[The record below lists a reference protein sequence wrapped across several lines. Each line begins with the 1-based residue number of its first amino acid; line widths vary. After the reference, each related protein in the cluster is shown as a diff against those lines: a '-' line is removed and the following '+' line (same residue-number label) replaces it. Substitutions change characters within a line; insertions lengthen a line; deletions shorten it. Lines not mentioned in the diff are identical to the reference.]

1 MTTRAAALDW
11 NEIETVF
18 VDMDGTLLD
27 LHFDNVFW
35 QKHVP
40 ARYAELNDVSN
51 ETAAALLAPI
61 FEREQGCLNWYCLDF
76 WTRELGF
83 DVAALKRECS
93 HEIRLLPDTP
103 AFLDRLRATRA
114 RRVLLTNAHQAALA
128 IKLER
133 TAIGTYFD
141 ALISSHQFGVPKE
154 HADFWTRLATVES
167 FTPATTLLIDDSLA
181 VLNAARAAGIG
192 HLRAIRR
199 PDSQAPAREVDGFMS
214 VDSVAE
220 LFATQPV

>member
-1 MTTRAAALDW
+1 MTTRPTALDW

-27 LHFDNVFW
+27 LNFDNVFW
-35 QKHVP
+35 QKYVP
-40 ARYAELNDVSN
+40 ARYADLNGIDN
-51 ETAAALLAPI
+51 EAAAALLAPI
-61 FEREQGCLNWYCLDF
+61 FAREQNCLNWYCLDF

-93 HEIRLLPDTP
+93 HEIRMLPDTP
-103 AFLDRLRATRA
+103 AFLGRLAATGV
-114 RRVLLTNAHQAALA
+114 RRVLLTNAHQTALA

-133 TAIGTYFD
+133 TSIGGHFD
-141 ALISSHQFGVPKE
+141 ALISSHRFGVPKE
-154 HADFWTRLATVES
+154 HADFWSRLAAVEA

-199 PDSQAPAREVDGFMS
+199 PDSQAPPRTVNGFIG
-214 VDSVAE
+214 VDSVGD
-220 LFATQPV
+220 LL